1 MREVEVG
8 QLAGFEECV
17 EYVSVCAKPRRK
29 TDMKTVATALALC
42 LILSS
47 TACAENNSTENSA
60 IAKKESSSM
69 FRSINETISVSPQIT
84 LEDVAAAKAEG
95 VTLIV
100 NNRPDGEDLSAPQ
113 SADIEAAAKAAGI
126 DYLAIPITHSGF
138 SAPQV
143 DAMIGALEGATGKTL
158 AYCRSGTRS
167 TLLWSLAQA
176 KQGVEPDEIARLAG
190 NAGYDITPIRAMV
203 DALAA
208 GAQ

>member
-1 MREVEVG
+1 
-8 QLAGFEECV
+8 
-17 EYVSVCAKPRRK
+17 
-29 TDMKTVATALALC
+29 MKTGAKVLALC
-42 LILSS
+42 LALPSA
-47 TACAENNSTENSA
+47 ACAEDNRAETSA

-100 NNRPDGEDLSAPQ
+100 NNRPDGEDPAAPQ

-143 DAMIGALEGATGKTL
+143 DSMIAALEGTAGKTL

-176 KQGVEPDEIARLAG
+176 KQGVDPDEIARLAG
-190 NAGYDITPIRAMV
+190 NAGYDITPVRAMV
-203 DALAA
+203 DALAS
-208 GAQ
+208 GAR